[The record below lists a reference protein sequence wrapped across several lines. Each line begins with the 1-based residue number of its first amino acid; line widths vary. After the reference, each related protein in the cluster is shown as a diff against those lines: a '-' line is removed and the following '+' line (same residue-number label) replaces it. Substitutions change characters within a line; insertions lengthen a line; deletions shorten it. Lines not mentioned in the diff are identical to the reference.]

1 MSQTAEL
8 LDTTLPSASPKDS
21 VFSANFEKHLDA
33 TIMMVDD
40 EPLMMDV
47 IQGLLEEAGY
57 RKFIAVSDPE
67 LAMQRIKDSEPD
79 VILLDLKMPKISGF
93 DILKHIRLTEHLKYL
108 PVIVLTSSTD
118 AESKL
123 NALECGATDFLG
135 KPVDPSELVLRLRN
149 TLSAKAYQDRLAYTD
164 EATGMPNAKIF
175 DRKVEEGLQ
184 AAKATN
190 TKMAVLQISVDRLK
204 QVNESL
210 GPHIGDMLIQ
220 QVGQRL
226 HNTEKSDLSVTHYGS
241 RGEVTATAKLG
252 GNEFGLLLTGI
263 QHLGDAASFARRY
276 ARRVSGTYLV
286 DGKEIF
292 VSAKVGISGYPD
304 DSNDASEIITN
315 AAAAL
320 VQSKG
325 SSNEIYSFYS
335 RNANA
340 QAIVRLNQETELRKA
355 IDNQELQLYYQPKID
370 VESGKITGAEALLRW
385 DNPQLGRVSPADFIP
400 IAEESGLMIPIGD
413 WVLRN
418 TIDQMAYWASN
429 GGPTLPVSI
438 NVSALQFVGRHFAE
452 ELIDNV
458 ESRQIPTEQ
467 IVLELTETALIEG
480 GQQATKAMHRLREAG
495 FKLSIDDFGTGYSS
509 LAYLKLYPLDELK
522 IDRSF
527 IQDIDS
533 NESESEI
540 VQAIVSLA
548 KSLNLK
554 VVGEGVET
562 VEQLEVL
569 RRSRCDQFQG
579 FLFSKPITA
588 SSYEKLVADD
598 TPLSI

>member
-1 MSQTAEL
+1 MSQTVEL
-8 LDTTLPSASPKDS
+8 LDTTLPNASAKDS